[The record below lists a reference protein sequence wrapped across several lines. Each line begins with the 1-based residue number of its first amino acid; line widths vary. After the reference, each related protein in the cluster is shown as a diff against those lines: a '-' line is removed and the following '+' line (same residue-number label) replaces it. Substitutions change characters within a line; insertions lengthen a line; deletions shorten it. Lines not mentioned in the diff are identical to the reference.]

1 MKAIIK
7 LTNSNHEEILI
18 GVAQIIRVEHVN
30 TSGLTKIQSVGAM
43 VTTSF
48 VLQTVE
54 EIYEQI
60 NNN

>member
-1 MKAIIK
+1 MRTIIK

-18 GVAQIIRVEHVN
+18 GVAQIISIVPNN
-30 TSGLTKIQSVGAM
+30 TNGTTKIQSVGAM
-43 VTTSF
+43 VTTSW

-60 NNN
+60 NN

>member
-7 LTNSNHEEILI
+7 LTNSDHEEILI
-18 GVAQIIRVEHVN
+18 GVAQIINVVHNN

-43 VTTSF
+43 VITNW

-60 NNN
+60 NQ

>member
-7 LTNSNHEEILI
+7 LTNSDHQEILI
-18 GVAQIIRVEHVN
+18 GVAQIICVEHVSK
-30 TSGLTKIQSVGAM
+30 SGLTKIQSVGAM
-43 VTTSF
+43 VTTSW

-60 NNN
+60 NQ

>member
-7 LTNSNHEEILI
+7 LTNSDHEEILI
-18 GVAQIIRVEHVN
+18 GVAQIISVQHVN
-30 TSGLTKIQSVGAM
+30 KSGLTKIQSVGAM

>member
-1 MKAIIK
+1 MRTIIK

-18 GVAQIIRVEHVN
+18 GVAQIISIVPNN
-30 TSGLTKIQSVGAM
+30 TNGITKIQSVGAM
-43 VTTSF
+43 VSTNF

-60 NNN
+60 NN